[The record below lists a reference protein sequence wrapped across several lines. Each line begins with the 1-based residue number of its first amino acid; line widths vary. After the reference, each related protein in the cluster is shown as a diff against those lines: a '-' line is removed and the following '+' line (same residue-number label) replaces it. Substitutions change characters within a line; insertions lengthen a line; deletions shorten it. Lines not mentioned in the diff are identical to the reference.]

1 MPRINSK
8 IIGYI
13 SLTAI
18 LCSLP
23 FVVASAQDSVLSES
37 QTQQVKD
44 QCLSVKATLNRLHSS
59 DALMRVNRGQIYESM
74 LTKLMEKFNTRLASN
89 KYDQADLK
97 NTALEYSSI
106 LDNFRLD
113 YQAYEEQLATT
124 MDIDC
129 SSKPVKFYDSVLSA
143 RTKRSLVHA
152 DVIKLNAQLAKYQE
166 ALDVFSSSFN
176 TNNSEAKQ

>member
-1 MPRINSK
+1 MKNR
-8 IIGYI
+8 G
-13 SLTAI
+13 LVLLFCFCATVT
-18 LCSLP
+18 L
-23 FVVASAQDSVLSES
+23 FAQDFSFKYGKV
-37 QTQQVKD
+37 
-44 QCLSVKATLNRLHSS
+44 S
-59 DALMRVNRGQIYESM
+59 DDE
-74 LTKLMEKFNTRLASN
+74 
-89 KYDQADLK
+89 LK
-97 NTALEYSSI
+97 NIASEYSTM
-106 LDNFRLD
+106 LDTFRLD

>member
-1 MPRINSK
+1 MSRPNK

-13 SLTAI
+13 CITAI
-18 LCSLP
+18 ACSLP
-23 FVVASAQDSVLSES
+23 LLAASAQDSTLSDS
-37 QTQQVKD
+37 KVQQIKD
-44 QCLSVKATLNRLHSS
+44 QCLSIKATLNQLHSS
-59 DALMRVNRGQIYESM
+59 DALLRVNRGQIYESM
-74 LTKLMEKFNTRLASN
+74 LTKLMDKFNTRLISN
-89 KYDQADLK
+89 KYDADNLK
-97 NTALEYSSI
+97 NIASEYSTM
-106 LDNFRLD
+106 LDTFRLD